1 MALRFGSSSLSWPVS
16 NADFNVGAGSRDS
29 MCVGGFIALNTSGT
43 TTPAFIVGD
52 TFLKNVYSV
61 FRAEP
66 PSVGFAALS
75 DTANAMNGALGPIPT
90 PTFGSVAAT
99 VNGHL
104 ATHGVSSTN
113 GGVRAEPAVAGLVS
127 ILVLLS
133 ITAGFL

>member
-1 MALRFGSSSLSWPVS
+1 
-16 NADFNVGAGSRDS
+16 

-66 PSVGFAALS
+66 PSVGFAVLS

-113 GGVRAEPAVAGLVS
+113 GGVRADPAVAGLVS